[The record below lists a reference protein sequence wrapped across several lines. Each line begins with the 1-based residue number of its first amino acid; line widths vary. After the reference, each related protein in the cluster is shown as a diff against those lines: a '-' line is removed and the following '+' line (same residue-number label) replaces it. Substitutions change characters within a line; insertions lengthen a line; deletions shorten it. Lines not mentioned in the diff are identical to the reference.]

1 MKQGKTL
8 LLWKLLSLS
17 SVFMGCLFL
26 YFWWEMETRAGHQE
40 RSWPLQSVGI
50 FLRRSSPAARSGQFN
65 ISIGQQV
72 TGLVEEDNKQQHAK
86 GKIWSIINLL
96 WVGGSGAERKGT
108 YHRLFLYV
116 VLFLFSLFIPSQ
128 IMCCFNKPIWFTAC
142 EQGIHCSL
150 TVLTAWFGFSV
161 FLDGVSR
168 WR

>member
-1 MKQGKTL
+1 MEAPFFKQCVHGLFVFVFLVRNGNQSRASGKEL
-8 LLWKLLSLS
+8 
-17 SVFMGCLFL
+17 
-26 YFWWEMETRAGHQE
+26 A
-40 RSWPLQSVGI
+40 PSVGI

-86 GKIWSIINLL
+86 GKIWSIINPL